1 MNDGVVVV
9 VVVAQV
15 KKKKKELEDIQRRTW
30 FNSTA
35 TEICKSAQI
44 SKHHREEELEE
55 GVREAKSLGSK
66 QGRDK
71 RFCVLVVC

>member
-1 MNDGVVVV
+1 MNDGAVV

-15 KKKKKELEDIQRRTW
+15 KKKELEDIQRRTR

-55 GVREAKSLGSK
+55 GVKEAKSLGSK
-66 QGRDK
+66 QGRYK